1 MKTKRFFILTA
12 ITCIAS
18 LFSVDLAYGHYP
30 VSPYAYCLNNP
41 VRYVDPNGMDVYRYD
56 DKTGE
61 MILFQETDDDF
72 DQIGKFKYD
81 KKTDAYTL
89 KTNKQGEARTRMDN
103 IEKGIL
109 RDGMNFKNNANVWET
124 GGPGQV
130 SVEGFQNFAVGFADM
145 IGREVA
151 GFYYSRQGHDNIS
164 YIHMGSYNNN
174 THTQST
180 PVPGIF
186 SVRPDLI
193 GLIQPNTSWHTH
205 PSNVPDA
212 DRLQPSG
219 LYTPGGD
226 MDFKRIQSANGVK
239 RFIILTSGYPP
250 IPY

>member
-1 MKTKRFFILTA
+1 I
-12 ITCIAS
+12 CIAS
-18 LFSVDLAYGHYP
+18 LFSVDLAYAYHP
-30 VSPYAYCLNNP
+30 VSPYAYCMNNP

-130 SVEGFQNFAVGFADM
+130 SVEGFQNFAIGFAEM
-145 IGREVA
+145 INKEVA
-151 GFYYSRQGHDNIS
+151 GYYLSNPQTPDVVSTI
-164 YIHMGSYNNN
+164 YMGRHINN
-174 THTQST
+174 TATKSYKGNLWGHLPDMQFNMQIHT
-180 PVPGIF
+180 
-186 SVRPDLI
+186 D
-193 GLIQPNTSWHTH
+193 WHTH
-205 PSNVPDA
+205 PTYGHSEA
-212 DRLQPSG
+212 ARTTPSPQDYKSKNNTLG
-219 LYTPGGD
+219 QRHPYNSPL
-226 MDFKRIQSANGVK
+226 N
-239 RFIILTSGYPP
+239 FIILTKGYAP
-250 IPY
+250 ISY